1 MVLYF
6 ITFIGY
12 DVCVEPKRLFNA
24 KKKKKKLKNL
34 DTFP

>member
-6 ITFIGY
+6 IIFIGY
-12 DVCVEPKRLFNA
+12 DVCVEPKRPFNA